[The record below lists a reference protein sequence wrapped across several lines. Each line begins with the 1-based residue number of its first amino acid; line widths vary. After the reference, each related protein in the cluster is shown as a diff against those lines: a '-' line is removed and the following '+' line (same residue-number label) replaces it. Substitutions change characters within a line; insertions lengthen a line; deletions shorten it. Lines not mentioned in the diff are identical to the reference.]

1 MVVSHCT
8 GPQPE
13 QVPLTTEPSLELPN
27 KNIFLNG
34 DNFLSPPVSV
44 LKSKRKC

>member
-13 QVPLTTEPSLELPN
+13 QVPLTTESSLELPN

-34 DNFLSPPVSV
+34 DNFFISTCLSP
-44 LKSKRKC
+44 KK